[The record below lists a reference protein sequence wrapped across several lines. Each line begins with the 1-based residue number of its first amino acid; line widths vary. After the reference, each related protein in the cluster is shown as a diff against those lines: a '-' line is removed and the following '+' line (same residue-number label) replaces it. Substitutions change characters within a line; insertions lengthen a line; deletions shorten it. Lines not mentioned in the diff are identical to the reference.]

1 MAARTRGLIFF
12 NPSSGSGFGLQDL
25 AELQDLASEA
35 LLEVIE
41 VTPSVNIRE
50 TIETRIAQGQ
60 RLFVAAGGDGTIN
73 HVAQPLVRTEAV
85 LGILPVGTL
94 NHFARDLGI
103 PAGWR
108 EALDVAV
115 RGATRQID
123 TGKANER
130 YFLNNISL
138 GLYPEVVEKREEQR
152 ARGRWKAFAI
162 AGYYAFKTFPHV
174 SINVETDHFFQSI
187 KTHLFMVSNNPYD
200 LTRFGLDAPR
210 VTLEGGQLSVYWLP
224 HGRKTEFVRV
234 LARFLRGKIDAVGG
248 LRVLRTRSV
257 KIQASHGK
265 IRLGMDGELIEM
277 RTPLVVQSVPS
288 SLLVKV
294 PWKGM

>member
-1 MAARTRGLIFF
+1 VPSRTRGVIFF
-12 NPSSGSGFGLQDL
+12 NPSSGSGFGPEQLG
-25 AELQDLASEA
+25 ELQDRASEA
-35 LLEVIE
+35 LLDVIQ
-41 VTPSVNIRE
+41 VTQSVNIRR
-50 TIETRIAQGQ
+50 TIETRMEGGQ

-73 HVAQPLVRTEAV
+73 HVAQPLVKTEAV

-94 NHFARDLGI
+94 NHFSRDLGI
-103 PAGWR
+103 PPDWR
-108 EALDVAV
+108 QALDVAL

-123 TGKANER
+123 TGRANDR

-138 GLYPEVVEKREEQR
+138 GLYPEIVEKREEQR

-174 SINVETDHFFQSI
+174 SINVETEHFFQSI

-200 LTRFGLDAPR
+200 LSRFGVEAPR

-224 HGRKTEFVRV
+224 HGPKIQLVRV
-234 LARFLRGKIDAVGG
+234 LARFLRGRIDAVGG

-257 KIQASHGK
+257 KVQTSDGK
-265 IRLGMDGELIEM
+265 IRLGMDGELVEM

>member
-1 MAARTRGLIFF
+1 MASRTRGLIFF
-12 NPSSGSGFGLQDL
+12 NPSSGVGFGPPEIV
-25 AELQDLASEA
+25 ELQDLASDA
-35 LLEVIE
+35 LLDVIE
-41 VTPSVNIRE
+41 VTPSVNIRK
-50 TIETRIAQGQ
+50 TIETRMEQGQ

-73 HVAQPLVRTEAV
+73 HVAQALVTTEAV

-103 PAGWR
+103 PLGWR
-108 EALDVAV
+108 EALDVAA

-123 TGKANER
+123 TGKANHR

-162 AGYYAFKTFPHV
+162 AGYYAFKAFPHV
-174 SINVETDHFFQSI
+174 SINVETDHFLESI

-200 LTRFGLDAPR
+200 LSRFGAEAPR

-224 HGRKTEFVRV
+224 HGPRIEFARV

-257 KIQASHGK
+257 KVQTSHGK

-277 RTPLVVQSVPS
+277 RTPLLVQSVPA

>member
-1 MAARTRGLIFF
+1 VPSRTRGVIFF
-12 NPSSGSGFGLQDL
+12 NPSSGSGFGPEQLG
-25 AELQDLASEA
+25 ELQDRASEA
-35 LLEVIE
+35 LLDVIQ
-41 VTPSVNIRE
+41 VTQSVNIRR
-50 TIETRIAQGQ
+50 TIETRMEGGQ

-73 HVAQPLVRTEAV
+73 YVAQPLVKTEAV

-94 NHFARDLGI
+94 NHFSRDLGI
-103 PAGWR
+103 PPDWR
-108 EALDVAV
+108 QALDVAL

-123 TGKANER
+123 TGRANDR

-138 GLYPEVVEKREEQR
+138 GLYPEIVEKREEQR

-174 SINVETDHFFQSI
+174 SINVETEHFFQSI

-200 LTRFGLDAPR
+200 LSRFGVEAPR

-224 HGRKTEFVRV
+224 HGPKIQLVRV
-234 LARFLRGKIDAVGG
+234 LARFLRGRIDAVGG

-257 KIQASHGK
+257 KVQTSDGK
-265 IRLGMDGELIEM
+265 IRLGMDGELVEM

>member
-12 NPSSGSGFGLQDL
+12 NPSSGAGFGPQQI
-25 AELQDLASEA
+25 AELQERASDA
-35 LLEVIE
+35 LLDVIE
-41 VTPSVNIRE
+41 VTPSVNIRT
-50 TIETRIAQGQ
+50 TIETRMDRGQ
-60 RLFVAAGGDGTIN
+60 RLFIAAGGDGTIN
-73 HVAQPLVRTEAV
+73 HVAQPLVKTDAV

-94 NHFARDLGI
+94 NHFARDLGL
-103 PAGWR
+103 PVDWR
-108 EALDVAV
+108 EALDIAV

-123 TGKANER
+123 TGRANHR

-138 GLYPEVVEKREEQR
+138 GLYPEVVEKREEHR
-152 ARGRWKAFAI
+152 PRGRWKAFAI

-200 LTRFGLDAPR
+200 LTRFGVEAPR

-224 HGRKTEFVRV
+224 HGPKIEFVRV

-257 KIQASHGK
+257 KVQTSHSK
-265 IRLGMDGELIEM
+265 IRLGMDGELVEM
-277 RTPLVVQSVPS
+277 RTPMLVQSVPS

-294 PWKGM
+294 PGKRM